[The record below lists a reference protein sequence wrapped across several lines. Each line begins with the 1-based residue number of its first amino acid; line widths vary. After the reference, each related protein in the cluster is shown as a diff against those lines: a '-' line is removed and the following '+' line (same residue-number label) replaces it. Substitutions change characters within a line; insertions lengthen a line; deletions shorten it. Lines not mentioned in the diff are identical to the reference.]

1 MFYRLLA
8 DAVVLAHL
16 GFIAFV
22 AIGGV
27 LAWRWPRLV
36 WLHLPAAGY
45 ALAIVT
51 VGFTCPLTPLEKHL
65 RHLAGQAAYPGGF
78 VAHYLN
84 GVVYPGRLIG
94 LARAVVVTLI
104 LASYLGLAVRRHR
117 ATRGQARVARRPVG

>member
-27 LAWRWPRLV
+27 LAWRWPWLV

-45 ALAIVT
+45 AFAIVT
-51 VGFTCPLTPLEKHL
+51 VGFSCPLTPLEKHL
-65 RHLAGQAAYPGGF
+65 RHLAGQAGYPGGF
-78 VAHYLN
+78 VAHYLS
-84 GVVYPGRLIG
+84 GIVYPGRLIG
-94 LARAVVVTLI
+94 LARAVVVALV
-104 LASYLGLAVRRHR
+104 LAGYLGLAVRHR
-117 ATRGQARVARRPVG
+117 RGARDRPT

>member
-45 ALAIVT
+45 ALGIVT

-65 RHLAGQAAYPGGF
+65 RHLAGQAGYPGRF
-78 VAHYLN
+78 VAHYLA

-94 LARAVVVTLI
+94 LARAGVVALV
-104 LASYLGLAVRRHR
+104 LAGYLGLAVRHHR
-117 ATRGQARVARRPVG
+117 GARDRPA

>member
-8 DAVVLAHL
+8 NAVVLVHL

-27 LAWRWPRLV
+27 LAWRWPRLA

-45 ALAIVT
+45 ALAVVT

-65 RHLAGQAAYPGGF
+65 RHLAGQPGYPGGF
-78 VAHYLN
+78 VDHYLT
-84 GVVYPGRLIG
+84 GVIYPRRLIG
-94 LARAVVVTLI
+94 LARAVVVALV
-104 LASYLGLAVRRHR
+104 LLGYLGHAVRHHH
-117 ATRGQARVARRPVG
+117 AARDRPT